1 MDQNEVSP
9 NSANVLQVIK
19 IIPIE
24 EGSANFFC
32 KGTGSKYVTL
42 SGPDMISVA
51 RTS

>member
-1 MDQNEVSP
+1 MDQNEVSL

-19 IIPIE
+19 IISIE
-24 EGSANFFC
+24 ERSAKFFC
-32 KGTGSKYVTL
+32 KGTGSKYITL